1 MSNLVRDIAHKDEVG
16 VKTPSDSDL
25 PEYPKDYFAKGE
37 KPVLTI
43 GTKDSLGALRG
54 YVYSGLLDGTVL
66 IQHINSY
73 LYYVLRDRKERNEK
87 KWKSFD
93 IVIAEEQT
101 DVGVFC
107 MVTVKEDPSQGAD
120 GKLHPDVIMDDD
132 KWLPAYILG
141 LYRVGRA
148 TVPEYRAMLMKNL
161 MQQCMS
167 MSPRA
172 KSLARDT
179 DIFYDIWSSDS
190 NFCKIVACVDMFY
203 NRFKKSIYSN
213 IRFGTIASRFKDC
226 AALATMSHLIKI
238 SGLTDVDVCLW
249 IMLNDIRREFK
260 QMMMPGN
267 EIDNPES
274 YMPYLADFGI
284 STKSPYSTVRNPC
297 FHFWGQLTA
306 LLLRAQ
312 RSKNAR
318 VPQDIPISDLTIASW
333 LFAYAVGRTADL
345 KIQFV
350 RVGAPDPPELKVQ
363 IDGPEPPASKDPV
376 DWLAWYVDHG
386 KVPTVDMKKFGR
398 AVVAS
403 LTELRAGTVGKYAKN
418 YFENC

>member
-1 MSNLVRDIAHKDEVG
+1 
-16 VKTPSDSDL
+16 
-25 PEYPKDYFAKGE
+25 
-37 KPVLTI
+37 
-43 GTKDSLGALRG
+43 
-54 YVYSGLLDGTVL
+54 
-66 IQHINSY
+66 
-73 LYYVLRDRKERNEK
+73 
-87 KWKSFD
+87 
-93 IVIAEEQT
+93 
-101 DVGVFC
+101 

-148 TVPEYRAMLMKNL
+148 TIPEYRALLMKNL

-172 KSLARDT
+172 KALARDT
-179 DIFYDIWSSDS
+179 DIFYDIWAADA
-190 NFCKIVACVDMFY
+190 NFCRIVACVDMFY
-203 NRFKKSIYSN
+203 NRFKKSIQSN

-238 SGLTDVDVCLW
+238 SGLTDIDVCLW
-249 IMLNDIRREFK
+249 IMLNDIRKEFK

-306 LLLRAQ
+306 LMLRAS

-318 VPQDIPISDLTIASW
+318 VPQDIPISDITIAAW

-350 RVGAPDPPELKVQ
+350 RSGAPDPPNLKVQ
-363 IDGPEPPASKDPV
+363 VEGPEPPASKDPIE
-376 DWLAWYVDHG
+376 WLAWYVDHG
-386 KVPTVDMKKFGR
+386 KIPTVDMKKFGR
-398 AVVAS
+398 SIVAS
-403 LTELRAGTVGKYAKN
+403 LTELRAGTVGKYAKS
-418 YFENC
+418 YFDSC